1 MAFRYSPKIVTDGLV
16 LCLDAANPKSIIS
29 GSTTWNDLTVN
40 LNNGTLVNDPTYSLT
55 NSGNIV
61 FDGVDDNIQL
71 GNASKF
77 ISGSNITV
85 DTWVKTNVTG
95 SYKKIFFTGNQGTQT
110 INGVYLSIGPSPF
123 QTFFG
128 VKTTF

>member
-1 MAFRYSPKIVTDGLV
+1 MAFRYSPKIITDGLV
-16 LCLDAANPKSIIS
+16 LFLDAANPKSFVS
-29 GSTTWNDLTVN
+29 GSTTWNDLTTN
-40 LNNGTLVNDPTYSLT
+40 FNNGTLVNDPTYSLT

-61 FDGVDDNIQL
+61 FDGTDDNIQL

-95 SYKKIFFTGNQGTQT
+95 
-110 INGVYLSIGPSPF
+110 
-123 QTFFG
+123 
-128 VKTTF
+128 